1 MGMGR
6 SKPKV
11 TIVECGPRDGLAAI
25 PGPISVSDKVL
36 LINSLVKA
44 GLRKIDCV
52 AFTHPRLL
60 PENADAEEV
69 MRQIEKKAGV
79 TYIGLTPSEIGCRR
93 AIGTHIDEVLVLVAA
108 SEAFNK
114 AALGW
119 SIREVLNK
127 TLPTI
132 AETAAQNG
140 KSIRGY
146 VLAAFGC
153 PYSGKVPFERISEI
167 VSRLTFIGVKE
178 ISLVDSAG
186 SAIPKQVTE
195 IVTRLAPLHPDVDL
209 AVHFHDTRGTA
220 LANCLAAYEAGV
232 RIFDTAVGGLSGAPF
247 GAPKL
252 EIGFWNVPTEDL
264 VHLFEQ
270 MGVHT
275 GVRLDRLLKAVE
287 LAEKLAGRAL
297 PGHILR
303 AGQSSEPA
311 KLPEPLQLK

>member
-44 GLRKIDCV
+44 GLKKIDCV

-69 MRQIEKKAGV
+69 MQRIEKKAGV
-79 TYIGLTPSEIGCRR
+79 TYIGLAPSEIGCRR
-93 AIGTHIDEVLVLVAA
+93 AIGANIDEILVLVAA

-119 SIREVLNK
+119 SVREVLNK

-153 PYSGKVPFERISEI
+153 PYSGKVSFERISEI
-167 VSRLTFIGVKE
+167 VSRLALIGAKE

-186 SAIPKQVTE
+186 TAIPKQVTG
-195 IVTRLAPLHPDVDL
+195 IVTRLAQLHPDINL

-232 RIFDTAVGGLSGAPF
+232 RIFDTAVGGLSGTPF
-247 GAPKL
+247 GAPEL

-264 VHLFEQ
+264 VHLFKQ

-275 GVRLDRLLKAVE
+275 GVQLDRLLKTVE

-303 AGQSSEPA
+303 AGPSSEPA